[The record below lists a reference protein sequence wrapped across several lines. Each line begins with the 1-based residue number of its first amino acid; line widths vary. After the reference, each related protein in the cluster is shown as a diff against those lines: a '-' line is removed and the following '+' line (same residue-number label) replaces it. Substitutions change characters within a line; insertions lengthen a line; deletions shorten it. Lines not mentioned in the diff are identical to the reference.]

1 MTTISYARGCQP
13 NSMVDYATFL
23 LASNTT
29 FADQMHRMDR
39 AVDAAMDKWQGDAA
53 AAASARSLSESLAA
67 SHIDT
72 AVIAIA
78 EAHASHGAVLDGI
91 RTSLLAIVDLEVPG
105 AGMSVADDGTVTAP
119 TVPVGGAVVIAM
131 LLQSQLDAQADAIE
145 VRIKALLAQ
154 FVDGELQAA
163 QSIRAAQQ
171 QLDVVSNSP
180 EAAIISPVVSDIVSG
195 KTSLPSDPAQL
206 NEMWST
212 LSPADKD
219 ALFAHDNY
227 IGNRDGLPV
236 VDRDHYNRIKLD
248 DELSRAEACDPA
260 VSDRLADLQ
269 AVRDTI
275 DRSPDQMLMLLDT
288 QSGAQTHAAVAVGNP
303 DTADHVSVTTP
314 GLNTTVGGAIA
325 DMTEEGT
332 RMKETAEAQLD
343 RTAGHQG
350 ETVSTIAWIGY
361 DAPQLDKDDYFSE
374 ENVAGAIQV
383 AQPWNAQAAAPNLSQ
398 FYEGIDASN
407 HDGDPHLTAV
417 GHSYGSF
424 TTGLALQETPEG
436 IVDDVVVYGSP
447 GLGTSHDLV
456 DSSLDKLNIAPGH
469 AYEMTAHNDPVA
481 HMNRFGW
488 SPGYMS
494 EFTHLDTDAATTA
507 DGVPRQG
514 ASGHSEYPRSG
525 DNGELRTSGYNTA
538 VVIAGLGDVPNM
550 VVPGDSALQTGSI
563 DLLNQL
569 TDLVR

>member
-1 MTTISYARGCQP
+1 MTTISHVRGCQP
-13 NSMVDYATFL
+13 RSMLDYATSL
-23 LASNTT
+23 LASNST
-29 FADQMHRMDR
+29 FTDQIHRMDR
-39 AVDAAMDKWQGDAA
+39 AVDAAMDKWQGEAA
-53 AAASARSLSESLAA
+53 AAASARGLSESLAA

-78 EAHASHGAVLDGI
+78 EAHSSHGGVLDGI

-105 AGMSVADDGTVTAP
+105 AGMTVSDDGAVTAP
-119 TVPVGGAVVIAM
+119 TVPLGGDVIISM
-131 LLQSQLDAQADAIE
+131 LLQSQLDAQADALE
-145 VRIKALLAQ
+145 VRLEALLAQ
-154 FVDGELQAA
+154 FGAGEIQAA
-163 QSIRAAQQ
+163 QAIRAAQQ
-171 QLDVVSNSP
+171 QLDATGSP
-180 EAAIISPVVSDIVSG
+180 GAATISPVASDIISG
-195 KTSLPSDPAQL
+195 TTSLPSDPAQL
-206 NEMWST
+206 HELWSM

-248 DELSRAEACDPA
+248 DELARAEACDPT
-260 VSDRLADLQ
+260 VSDRLVDLR

-275 DRSPDQMLMLLDT
+275 DEDPNRMLMLLDT
-288 QSGAQTHAAVAVGNP
+288 QSSAQTHAAVAVGNP

-314 GLNTTVGGAIA
+314 GLNTTVGGAIGA
-325 DMTEEGT
+325 MTDEGDT
-332 RMKETAEAQLD
+332 MKSTAEAQLD

-361 DAPQLDKDDYFSE
+361 DAPQLDKDDYLSE
-374 ENVAGAIQV
+374 ESLKGAMQV
-383 AQPWNAQAAAPNLSQ
+383 AQPWNGQAAAPNLSQ

-436 IVDDVVVYGSP
+436 IVDDVMVYGSP
-447 GLGTSHDLV
+447 GLGTGHDLV

-469 AYEMTAHNDPVA
+469 AYEMTAHDDPVA

-507 DGVPRQG
+507 DGVTRQG

-538 VVIAGLGDVPNM
+538 VVVAGLADVPGLL
-550 VVPGDSALQTGSI
+550 VTGDSAIQTGGI

-569 TDLVR
+569 TELGR

>member
-1 MTTISYARGCQP
+1 MTTISHVRGCQP
-13 NSMVDYATFL
+13 SSMLDYATSL
-23 LASNTT
+23 LASNST
-29 FADQMHRMDR
+29 FTDQIHRMDR
-39 AVDAAMDKWQGDAA
+39 AVDAAMDKWQGEAA

-78 EAHASHGAVLDGI
+78 EAHSSHGGVLEGI
-91 RTSLLAIVDLEVPG
+91 RTSLLAIVDLEAPG
-105 AGMSVADDGTVTAP
+105 AGMTVSDDGIVTAP
-119 TVPVGGAVVIAM
+119 TVPLGSDVVVSM
-131 LLQSQLDAQADAIE
+131 LLQSQLDAQADALE
-145 VRIKALLAQ
+145 VRIEALLVQ
-154 FVDGELQAA
+154 FGEGEMQAA
-163 QSIRAAQQ
+163 QAIRAAQQ
-171 QLDVVSNSP
+171 QLDAAGSP
-180 EAAIISPVVSDIVSG
+180 GAATISPAVSDIISG
-195 KTSLPSDPAQL
+195 TTSLPSDPAQL
-206 NEMWST
+206 HQMWST

-248 DELSRAEACDPA
+248 DELTRAEACDPT
-260 VSDRLADLQ
+260 VSNRLIDLR

-275 DRSPDQMLMLLDT
+275 EKDPNRMLMLLDT

-303 DTADHVSVTTP
+303 DTADHMSVTTP
-314 GLNTTVGGAIA
+314 GLNTTVGGAIGA
-325 DMTEEGT
+325 MTQEGEQ
-332 RMKETAEAQLD
+332 MKSTAEAQLD

-374 ENVAGAIQV
+374 ESIAGAIQV
-383 AQPWNAQAAAPNLSQ
+383 AQPWNAQAAAPDLSQ
-398 FYEGIDASN
+398 FYKGIDASN
-407 HDGDPHLTAV
+407 YDDDPHLTAV

-436 IVDDVVVYGSP
+436 IVDDVMVYGSP
-447 GLGTSHDLV
+447 GLGTGHDF

-494 EFTHLDTDAATTA
+494 EFTHLDTDATTTA
-507 DGVPRQG
+507 DGVVRQG

-538 VVIAGLGDVPNM
+538 VVIAGLAGVPG
-550 VVPGDSALQTGSI
+550 VLVTGDSAIQTGGI

-569 TDLVR
+569 TELGR

>member
-1 MTTISYARGCQP
+1 ML
-13 NSMVDYATFL
+13 DYATSL
-23 LASNTT
+23 LASNST
-29 FADQMHRMDR
+29 FTDQIHRMDR
-39 AVDAAMDKWQGDAA
+39 AVDAAMDKWQGEAA

-78 EAHASHGAVLDGI
+78 EAHSSHGGVLEGI
-91 RTSLLAIVDLEVPG
+91 RTSLLAIVDLEAPG
-105 AGMSVADDGTVTAP
+105 AGMTVSDDGIVTAP
-119 TVPVGGAVVIAM
+119 TVPLGSDVVVSM
-131 LLQSQLDAQADAIE
+131 LLQSQLDAQADALE
-145 VRIKALLAQ
+145 VRIEALLVQ
-154 FVDGELQAA
+154 FGEGEMQAA
-163 QSIRAAQQ
+163 QAIRAAQQ
-171 QLDVVSNSP
+171 QLDAAGSP
-180 EAAIISPVVSDIVSG
+180 GAATISPAVSDIISG
-195 KTSLPSDPAQL
+195 TTSLPSDPAQL
-206 NEMWST
+206 HQMWST

-248 DELSRAEACDPA
+248 DELTRAEACDPT
-260 VSDRLADLQ
+260 VSNRLIDLR

-275 DRSPDQMLMLLDT
+275 EKDPNRMLMLLDT

-303 DTADHVSVTTP
+303 DTADHMSVTTP
-314 GLNTTVGGAIA
+314 GLNTTVGGAIGA
-325 DMTEEGT
+325 MTQEGEQ
-332 RMKETAEAQLD
+332 MKSTAEAQLD

-374 ENVAGAIQV
+374 ESIAGAIQV
-383 AQPWNAQAAAPNLSQ
+383 AQPWNAQAAAPDLSQ
-398 FYEGIDASN
+398 FYKGIDASN
-407 HDGDPHLTAV
+407 YDDDPHLTAV

-436 IVDDVVVYGSP
+436 IVDDVMVYGSP
-447 GLGTSHDLV
+447 GLGTGHDF

-494 EFTHLDTDAATTA
+494 EFTHLDTDATTTA
-507 DGVPRQG
+507 DGVVRQG

-538 VVIAGLGDVPNM
+538 VVIAGLAGVPG
-550 VVPGDSALQTGSI
+550 VLVTGDSAIQTGGI

-569 TDLVR
+569 TELGR

>member
-1 MTTISYARGCQP
+1 ML
-13 NSMVDYATFL
+13 DYATSL
-23 LASNTT
+23 LASNST
-29 FADQMHRMDR
+29 FTDQVHRMHR
-39 AVDAAMDKWQGDAA
+39 AVDSAMDKWQGEAA
-53 AAASARSLSESLAA
+53 AAASARSLSETLAA

-78 EAHASHGAVLDGI
+78 EAHASHGGILDGI

-105 AGMSVADDGTVTAP
+105 AGMSVSDDGTVTAP
-119 TVPVGGAVVIAM
+119 TVPLGSDVVISM
-131 LLQSQLDAQADAIE
+131 LLQSQLDAQADALE

-154 FVDGELQAA
+154 FGEGEIQAA
-163 QSIRAAQQ
+163 QAIRTARQ
-171 QLDVVSNSP
+171 QLDATGSP
-180 EAAIISPVVSDIVSG
+180 EAATISPVVSDIFSG
-195 KTSLPSDPAQL
+195 TTALPSDPAQL

-248 DELSRAEACDPA
+248 DELARAEACDPT

-275 DRSPDQMLMLLDT
+275 EKDPNRMLMLLDT

-332 RMKETAEAQLD
+332 LMKKTAEKELESVPG
-343 RTAGHQG
+343 RES

-361 DAPQLDKDDYFSE
+361 DAPRLDKDDYFSE
-374 ENVAGAIQV
+374 ESVAGAIQV
-383 AQPWNAQAAAPNLSQ
+383 AQPWNAQAAAPNLSR

-407 HDGDPHLTAV
+407 HGGDPHLTAV
-417 GHSYGSF
+417 GHSYGSL

-436 IVDDVVVYGSP
+436 IVDDVMVYGSP
-447 GLGTSHDLV
+447 GLGTGHDFV

-469 AYEMTAHNDPVA
+469 AYEMTAHDDPVA

-494 EFTHLDTDAATTA
+494 EFTHLETDGHTTA
-507 DGVPRQG
+507 DGVARQG

-538 VVIAGLGDVPNM
+538 VVIAGLGDVPGQLIT
-550 VVPGDSALQTGSI
+550 GDSALKTGGI
-563 DLLNQL
+563 DILNGL
-569 TDLVR
+569 TEAVR

>member
-1 MTTISYARGCQP
+1 ML
-13 NSMVDYATFL
+13 DYATSL
-23 LASNTT
+23 LASNST
-29 FADQMHRMDR
+29 FTDQIHRMDC
-39 AVDAAMDKWQGDAA
+39 AVDAAMDRWNGEAA
-53 AAASARSLSESLAA
+53 AAASARNLSESLTA
-67 SHIDT
+67 SYIDT

-78 EAHASHGAVLDGI
+78 EAHSSHGAVLDGI

-105 AGMSVADDGTVTAP
+105 AGMTVSDDGAVTAP
-119 TVPVGGAVVIAM
+119 TVPLGSGVVVSM
-131 LLQSQLDAQADAIE
+131 LLQSQLEAQADALE

-154 FVDGELQAA
+154 FGEGEIQAA
-163 QSIRAAQQ
+163 QAIRVAREELDATGSPGAAT
-171 QLDVVSNSP
+171 
-180 EAAIISPVVSDIVSG
+180 ISPVVSDIISG
-195 KTSLPSDPAQL
+195 TTSLPSDPAQL
-206 NEMWST
+206 HELWST

-248 DELSRAEACDPA
+248 DELARAEACDPT
-260 VSDRLADLQ
+260 VSDRLTDLQ

-275 DRSPDQMLMLLDT
+275 DKDPNRMLMLLDT

-314 GLNTTVGGAIA
+314 GLNTTVGGAIGA
-325 DMTEEGT
+325 MTDEGDK
-332 RMKETAEAQLD
+332 MKSTAEAQLD

-361 DAPQLDKDDYFSE
+361 DAPQLDKDDYLSE
-374 ENVAGAIQV
+374 ESLKGAMQV
-383 AQPWNAQAAAPNLSQ
+383 AQPWNGQAAAPNLSQ
-398 FYEGIDASN
+398 FYEGIGASN
-407 HDGDPHLTAV
+407 HDGDPQLTAV

-424 TTGLALQETPEG
+424 TTGLALQQTPEG
-436 IVDDVVVYGSP
+436 IVDDVMVYGSP
-447 GLGTSHDLV
+447 GLGTGHDLV

-469 AYEMTAHNDPVA
+469 AYEMTAHDDPVA

-494 EFTHLDTDAATTA
+494 EFTHLDTDATTTD
-507 DGVPRQG
+507 DGVTRQG

-538 VVIAGLGDVPNM
+538 VVIAGLADVPGLL
-550 VVPGDSALQTGSI
+550 VTGDSAIQTGGI

-569 TDLVR
+569 TELGR

>member
-1 MTTISYARGCQP
+1 
-13 NSMVDYATFL
+13 MVDYAKSL
-23 LASNTT
+23 LASNNT
-29 FADQMHRMDR
+29 FTDQMHRMDR

-78 EAHASHGAVLDGI
+78 EAHASQGAVLDGI

-154 FVDGELQAA
+154 FGDGELQAA
-163 QSIRAAQQ
+163 QAIRAAQQ

-180 EAAIISPVVSDIVSG
+180 EAATISPVVSDIVSG

-248 DELSRAEACDPA
+248 DELARAEACDPA
-260 VSDRLADLQ
+260 VSDRLVDLQ
-269 AVRDTI
+269 AVRDTVEK
-275 DRSPDQMLMLLDT
+275 DPNRMLMLLDT

-303 DTADHVSVTTP
+303 DTADHVSVTAP
-314 GLNTTVGGAIA
+314 GLNTTVGGAIGA
-325 DMTEEGT
+325 MTEEGEQ
-332 RMKETAEAQLD
+332 MKLAAEQQLD
-343 RTAGHQG
+343 NTTDHAN

-361 DAPQLDKDDYFSE
+361 DAPQLDKEDYLSE
-374 ENVAGAIQV
+374 ESIAGTIQV

-436 IVDDVVVYGSP
+436 IVDDVMVYGSP
-447 GLGTSHDLV
+447 GLGTGHDFV

-469 AYEMTAHNDPVA
+469 AYEMTAHDDPVA

-494 EFTHLDTDAATTA
+494 EFTHLDTDATTTA
-507 DGVPRQG
+507 DGVARQG
-514 ASGHSEYPRSG
+514 ATGHSDYPRSG
-525 DNGELRTSGYNTA
+525 DNGALRTSGYNTA
-538 VVIAGLGDVPNM
+538 VVIAGLADVPGQL
-550 VVPGDSALQTGSI
+550 VTGDSAMKTGGIDILDGLI
-563 DLLNQL
+563 DL
-569 TDLVR
+569 TR

>member
-1 MTTISYARGCQP
+1 ML
-13 NSMVDYATFL
+13 DYATSL
-23 LASNTT
+23 LASNSSFT
-29 FADQMHRMDR
+29 DQIHRMDR
-39 AVDAAMDKWQGDAA
+39 AVDAAMDKWQGEAA
-53 AAASARSLSESLAA
+53 AAASARSLSDTLAA

-78 EAHASHGAVLDGI
+78 EAHASHGGVLDGI
-91 RTSLLAIVDLEVPG
+91 RTSLLAIVDLEAPG
-105 AGMSVADDGTVTAP
+105 AGMTVSDDGAVTAP
-119 TVPVGGAVVIAM
+119 TVPIGGAVVIAA
-131 LLQSQLDAQADAIE
+131 LLQSRLDRQADDIE

-154 FVDGELQAA
+154 FGDGELRAA
-163 QSIRAAQQ
+163 QAIRAAQQ
-171 QLDVVSNSP
+171 QLDVASNSP
-180 EAAIISPVVSDIVSG
+180 QDGAISPVVSDIISG
-195 KTSLPSDPAQL
+195 TTSLPSDPAQL
-206 NEMWST
+206 HEMWST

-248 DELSRAEACDPA
+248 DEMSRAQACDPT
-260 VSDRLADLQ
+260 VSDRLVDLQ

-275 DRSPDQMLMLLDT
+275 EKDPNRMLMLLDT

-314 GLNTTVGGAIA
+314 GLNTTVGGAIGA
-325 DMTEEGT
+325 MTEEGEQ
-332 RMKETAEAQLD
+332 MKMTAEQQLD
-343 RTAGHQG
+343 DTVDHAG
-350 ETVSTIAWIGY
+350 ETVATIAWIGY

-374 ENVAGAIQV
+374 ESATGLIQV
-383 AQPWNAQAAAPNLSQ
+383 AQPWNAQAAAPNLSH

-407 HDGDPHLTAV
+407 YDGDPHLTAV

-436 IVDDVVVYGSP
+436 IVDDVMVYGSP
-447 GLGTSHDLV
+447 GLGTGHDF

-469 AYEMTAHNDPVA
+469 AYEMTAHDDPVA

-494 EFTHLDTDAATTA
+494 EFTHLDTDATTTA
-507 DGVPRQG
+507 DGVARQG
-514 ASGHSEYPRSG
+514 ATGHSDYPRLG
-525 DNGELRTSGYNTA
+525 DNNELRTSGYNTA
-538 VVIAGLGDVPNM
+538 VVIAGLADVPGLL
-550 VVPGDSALQTGSI
+550 VTGDPALKTGGI
-563 DLLNQL
+563 DILDGLMDL
-569 TDLVR
+569 TR

>member
-1 MTTISYARGCQP
+1 ML
-13 NSMVDYATFL
+13 DYATSL
-23 LASNTT
+23 LASNST
-29 FADQMHRMDR
+29 FTDQIHRMDR
-39 AVDAAMDKWQGDAA
+39 AVDAAMDKWQGEAA
-53 AAASARSLSESLAA
+53 AAASARSLSQSLAA

-78 EAHASHGAVLDGI
+78 EAHSSHGGILDGI
-91 RTSLLAIVDLEVPG
+91 RTSLLAIVNLEAPG
-105 AGMSVADDGTVTAP
+105 AGMTVSDDGTVTAP
-119 TVPVGGAVVIAM
+119 TVPLGGDVIISM
-131 LLQSQLDAQADAIE
+131 LLQSQLNAQADALE
-145 VRIKALLAQ
+145 VRLKALLAQ
-154 FVDGELQAA
+154 FGAGEIQAA
-163 QSIRAAQQ
+163 QAIRAAQQ
-171 QLDVVSNSP
+171 QLDATGSP
-180 EAAIISPVVSDIVSG
+180 GAATISPVASDIISG
-195 KTSLPSDPAQL
+195 TTSLPSDPAQL
-206 NEMWST
+206 HELWST

-248 DELSRAEACDPA
+248 DELARAEACDPT
-260 VSDRLADLQ
+260 VSDRLVDLR

-275 DRSPDQMLMLLDT
+275 DEDPNRMLMLLDT

-314 GLNTTVGGAIA
+314 GLNTTVGGAIGA
-325 DMTEEGT
+325 MTDEGDK
-332 RMKETAEAQLD
+332 MKSTAEAQLD

-361 DAPQLDKDDYFSE
+361 DAPQLDKDDYLSE
-374 ENVAGAIQV
+374 ESLKGAMQV
-383 AQPWNAQAAAPNLSQ
+383 AQPWNGQAAAPNLSQ

-424 TTGLALQETPEG
+424 TTGLALQQTPEG
-436 IVDDVVVYGSP
+436 IVDDVMVYGSP
-447 GLGTSHDLV
+447 GLGTGHDLV

-469 AYEMTAHNDPVA
+469 AYEMTAHDDPVA

-494 EFTHLDTDAATTA
+494 EFTHLDTDATTTD
-507 DGVPRQG
+507 DGVTRQG

-538 VVIAGLGDVPNM
+538 VVIAGLADVPGLL
-550 VVPGDSALQTGSI
+550 VTGDSAIQTGGI

-569 TDLVR
+569 TELGR

>member
-1 MTTISYARGCQP
+1 MTTISHVRGCQP
-13 NSMVDYATFL
+13 SSMLDYATSL
-23 LASNTT
+23 LASNST
-29 FADQMHRMDR
+29 FTDQIHRMDR
-39 AVDAAMDKWQGDAA
+39 AVDAAMDKWQGEAA

-78 EAHASHGAVLDGI
+78 EAHSSHGGVLEGI
-91 RTSLLAIVDLEVPG
+91 RTSLLAIVDLEAPG
-105 AGMSVADDGTVTAP
+105 AGMTVSDDGIVTAP
-119 TVPVGGAVVIAM
+119 TVPLGSDVVVSM
-131 LLQSQLDAQADAIE
+131 LLQSQLDAQADALE
-145 VRIKALLAQ
+145 VRIEALLVQ
-154 FVDGELQAA
+154 FGEGEMQAA
-163 QSIRAAQQ
+163 QAIRAAQQ
-171 QLDVVSNSP
+171 QLDAAGSP
-180 EAAIISPVVSDIVSG
+180 GAATISPAVSDIISG
-195 KTSLPSDPAQL
+195 TTSLPSDPAQL
-206 NEMWST
+206 HQMWST

-248 DELSRAEACDPA
+248 DELTRAEACDPT
-260 VSDRLADLQ
+260 VSNRLIDLQ

-275 DRSPDQMLMLLDT
+275 EKDPNRMLMLLDT

-303 DTADHVSVTTP
+303 DTADHMSVTTP
-314 GLNTTVGGAIA
+314 GLNTTVGGAIGA
-325 DMTEEGT
+325 MTQEGEQ
-332 RMKETAEAQLD
+332 MKSTAEAQLD

-374 ENVAGAIQV
+374 ESIAGAIQV
-383 AQPWNAQAAAPNLSQ
+383 AQPWNAQAAAPDLSQ
-398 FYEGIDASN
+398 FYKGIDASN
-407 HDGDPHLTAV
+407 YDDDPHLTAV

-436 IVDDVVVYGSP
+436 IVDDVMVYGSP
-447 GLGTSHDLV
+447 GLGTGHDF

-494 EFTHLDTDAATTA
+494 EFTHLDTDATTTA
-507 DGVPRQG
+507 DGVVRQG

-538 VVIAGLGDVPNM
+538 VVIAGLAGVPG
-550 VVPGDSALQTGSI
+550 VLVTGDSAIQTGGI

-569 TDLVR
+569 TELGR

>member
-1 MTTISYARGCQP
+1 MTTISHARGCLP
-13 NSMVDYATFL
+13 NSMVDYATSL

-29 FADQMHRMDR
+29 FTDQMHRMDR
-39 AVDAAMDKWQGDAA
+39 AVDATMDTWQGEAA
-53 AAASARSLSESLAA
+53 AAASARNLSEGLAA
-67 SHIDT
+67 SNIDT

-78 EAHASHGAVLDGI
+78 EAHASHGAILDGI

-105 AGMSVADDGTVTAP
+105 AGMTVSDDGAVTAP
-119 TVPVGGAVVIAM
+119 TVPIGGAVVIAA
-131 LLQSQLDAQADAIE
+131 LLQSRLDRQADDIE

-154 FVDGELQAA
+154 FGDGELRAA
-163 QSIRAAQQ
+163 QAIRAAQQ
-171 QLDVVSNSP
+171 QLDVASNSP
-180 EAAIISPVVSDIVSG
+180 QAGAISPVVSDIVSG
-195 KTSLPSDPAQL
+195 TTSLPSDPAQL
-206 NEMWST
+206 HELWST

-248 DELSRAEACDPA
+248 DELARAEACDPT
-260 VSDRLADLQ
+260 VSNRLADLQ

-275 DRSPDQMLMLLDT
+275 EKDPNRMLMLLDT

-314 GLNTTVGGAIA
+314 GLNTTVGGAIGA
-325 DMTEEGT
+325 MTEEGT
-332 RMKETAEAQLD
+332 MMKETTEGLLELVPG
-343 RTAGHQG
+343 RES

-374 ENVAGAIQV
+374 ESIAGAIQV

-424 TTGLALQETPEG
+424 TTGLALQQTPDG
-436 IVDDVVVYGSP
+436 IVDDVMVYGSP
-447 GLGTSHDLV
+447 GLGTGHDL
-456 DSSLDKLNIAPGH
+456 DDTSLDTLNIAPGH
-469 AYEMTAHNDPVA
+469 AYEMTAHDDPVA

-494 EFTHLDTDAATTA
+494 EFTHLDTDATTTA
-507 DGVPRQG
+507 DGVTRQG
-514 ASGHSEYPRSG
+514 ATGHSDYPRLG
-525 DNGELRTSGYNTA
+525 DNNELRTSGYNTA
-538 VVIAGLGDVPNM
+538 VVIAGLADVPGLL
-550 VVPGDSALQTGSI
+550 VTGDSALQTGGI
-563 DLLNQL
+563 DILDGLMDL
-569 TDLVR
+569 TQ

>member
-1 MTTISYARGCQP
+1 MLE
-13 NSMVDYATFL
+13 YATSL
-23 LASNTT
+23 LASNST
-29 FADQMHRMDR
+29 FTDQIHRMDR
-39 AVDAAMDKWQGDAA
+39 AVDAAMDKWQGEAA
-53 AAASARSLSESLAA
+53 AAASARGLSESLAA

-78 EAHASHGAVLDGI
+78 EAHSSHGGVLDGI
-91 RTSLLAIVDLEVPG
+91 RTSLLAIVDLEAPG
-105 AGMSVADDGTVTAP
+105 AGMTVSDNGTVTAP
-119 TVPVGGAVVIAM
+119 TVPVGGAVVVAA
-131 LLQSQLDAQADAIE
+131 LLQSRLDRQADDIE
-145 VRIKALLAQ
+145 LRIKALLIE
-154 FVDGELQAA
+154 FGGGEVQAA
-163 QSIRAAQQ
+163 QAIRTAQQ
-171 QLDVVSNSP
+171 QLDATGSP
-180 EAAIISPVVSDIVSG
+180 EAANISRVVSDIING
-195 KTSLPSDPAQL
+195 AASLPTDPAQL
-206 NEMWST
+206 HELWSM

-248 DELSRAEACDPA
+248 DELARAEACDPT
-260 VSDRLADLQ
+260 VSDRLVDLR

-275 DRSPDQMLMLLDT
+275 DEDPNRMLMLLDT

-314 GLNTTVGGAIA
+314 GLNTTVGGAIGA
-325 DMTEEGT
+325 MTDEGDT
-332 RMKETAEAQLD
+332 MKSTAEAQLD

-361 DAPQLDKDDYFSE
+361 DAPQLDKDDYLSE
-374 ENVAGAIQV
+374 ESLKGAMQV
-383 AQPWNAQAAAPNLSQ
+383 AQPWNGQAAAPNLSQ

-424 TTGLALQETPEG
+424 TTGLALQQTPEG
-436 IVDDVVVYGSP
+436 IVDDVMVYGSP
-447 GLGTSHDLV
+447 GLGTGHDF
-456 DSSLDKLNIAPGH
+456 DSSLDKLNITPGH
-469 AYEMTAHNDPVA
+469 AYEMTAHDDPVA

-494 EFTHLDTDAATTA
+494 EFTHLDTDATTTD
-507 DGVPRQG
+507 DGVTRQG

-538 VVIAGLGDVPNM
+538 VVIAGLADVPGLL
-550 VVPGDSALQTGSI
+550 VTGDSAIQTGGI

-569 TDLVR
+569 TELGR

>member
-1 MTTISYARGCQP
+1 MTTISHVRGCQP
-13 NSMVDYATFL
+13 SSMLEYATSL
-23 LASNTT
+23 LASNST
-29 FADQMHRMDR
+29 FTDQIHRMDR
-39 AVDAAMDKWQGDAA
+39 AVDAAMDKWQGEAA
-53 AAASARSLSESLAA
+53 AAASARGLSESLAA

-78 EAHASHGAVLDGI
+78 EAHSSHGGVLDGI
-91 RTSLLAIVDLEVPG
+91 RTSLLAIVDLEAPG
-105 AGMSVADDGTVTAP
+105 AGMTVSDDGTVTAP
-119 TVPVGGAVVIAM
+119 TVPLGSDVVVSM
-131 LLQSQLDAQADAIE
+131 LLQSQLDAQADAVE
-145 VRIKALLAQ
+145 VRIEALLVQ
-154 FVDGELQAA
+154 FGEGEVQAA
-163 QSIRAAQQ
+163 QAIRVARE
-171 QLDVVSNSP
+171 QLDATGSAG
-180 EAAIISPVVSDIVSG
+180 AATISPVVSDIISG
-195 KTSLPSDPAQL
+195 TTSLPSDPAQL
-206 NEMWST
+206 HELWST

-248 DELSRAEACDPA
+248 DELTRAEACDPT
-260 VSDRLADLQ
+260 VSNRLTDLQ

-275 DRSPDQMLMLLDT
+275 EKDPNRMLMLLDT

-314 GLNTTVGGAIA
+314 GLNTTVGGAIGA
-325 DMTEEGT
+325 MTEEGAM
-332 RMKETAEAQLD
+332 MKNTAEKELESVPG
-343 RTAGHQG
+343 RES

-361 DAPQLDKDDYFSE
+361 DAPQLDKDDYLSE
-374 ENVAGAIQV
+374 ESLKGAMQV
-383 AQPWNAQAAAPNLSQ
+383 AQPWNGQAAAPNLLQ

-424 TTGLALQETPEG
+424 TTGLALQESPEG
-436 IVDDVVVYGSP
+436 IVDDVMVYGSP
-447 GLGTSHDLV
+447 GLGTGHDF

-469 AYEMTAHNDPVA
+469 AYEMTAHDDPVA

-494 EFTHLDTDAATTA
+494 EFTHLDTDATTTD
-507 DGVPRQG
+507 DGVTRQG

-538 VVIAGLGDVPNM
+538 VVIAGLADVPGLL
-550 VVPGDSALQTGSI
+550 VTGDSAIQTGGI

-569 TDLVR
+569 TELGR

>member
-1 MTTISYARGCQP
+1 ML
-13 NSMVDYATFL
+13 DYATSL
-23 LASNTT
+23 LASNST
-29 FADQMHRMDR
+29 FTDQIHRMDR
-39 AVDAAMDKWQGDAA
+39 AVDSAMNKWQGDAA
-53 AAASARSLSESLAA
+53 AAASARSLSETLAA

-72 AVIAIA
+72 AVIATA
-78 EAHASHGAVLDGI
+78 EAHASHGGILDGI
-91 RTSLLAIVDLEVPG
+91 RTSLLAIVDLEAPG
-105 AGMSVADDGTVTAP
+105 AGMTVSDDGTVTAP
-119 TVPVGGAVVIAM
+119 TVPLGSDVVVSM
-131 LLQSQLDAQADAIE
+131 LLQSQLDAQADALE
-145 VRIKALLAQ
+145 VRLEALLVQ
-154 FVDGELQAA
+154 FGEGEMQAA
-163 QSIRAAQQ
+163 QAIRVARE
-171 QLDVVSNSP
+171 QLDTAGSP
-180 EAAIISPVVSDIVSG
+180 GAATISPVVSDIISG
-195 KTSLPSDPAQL
+195 TTSLPSDPAQL
-206 NEMWST
+206 HELWST

-219 ALFAHDNY
+219 SLFAHDNY

-248 DELSRAEACDPA
+248 DELTRAEACDPT
-260 VSDRLADLQ
+260 VSDRLVDLQ

-275 DRSPDQMLMLLDT
+275 DEDPNRMLMLLDT

-314 GLNTTVGGAIA
+314 GLNTTVGGAIGA
-325 DMTEEGT
+325 MTDEGDK
-332 RMKETAEAQLD
+332 MKSTAETQLD

-374 ENVAGAIQV
+374 ESVAGAIQV
-383 AQPWNAQAAAPNLSQ
+383 AQPWNGQAAAPSLSQ

-436 IVDDVVVYGSP
+436 IVDDVMVYGSP
-447 GLGTSHDLV
+447 GLGTGHDFV

-469 AYEMTAHNDPVA
+469 AYEMTAHDDPVA
-481 HMNRFGW
+481 HMNRFGF

-494 EFTHLDTDAATTA
+494 EFTHLDTDATTTA
-507 DGVPRQG
+507 DGVTRQG

-538 VVIAGLGDVPNM
+538 VVIAGLADVPGLL
-550 VVPGDSALQTGSI
+550 VTGDSAIQTGGI

-569 TDLVR
+569 TELGR

>member
-1 MTTISYARGCQP
+1 ML
-13 NSMVDYATFL
+13 DYATSI

-29 FADQMHRMDR
+29 FTDQIHRMDR
-39 AVDAAMDKWQGDAA
+39 AVDAAMNKWQGVAA
-53 AAASARSLSESLAA
+53 AAASARTLSASLAA

-78 EAHASHGAVLDGI
+78 EAHSSHGAILDGI
-91 RTSLLAIVDLEVPG
+91 RTSLLAIVDLEVPA
-105 AGMSVADDGTVTAP
+105 AGMTVADDGMVSAP
-119 TVPVGGAVVIAM
+119 TVPLGSDVVVSM
-131 LLQSQLDAQADAIE
+131 LLQSQLDAQADGIE
-145 VRIKALLAQ
+145 GRIKAHLVQ
-154 FVDGELQAA
+154 FGDGEIQAA
-163 QSIRAAQQ
+163 QAIRTAQQ
-171 QLDVVSNSP
+171 QLDATGSP
-180 EAAIISPVVSDIVSG
+180 DAATTSAVVSDIISG
-195 KTSLPSDPAQL
+195 TTSLPTDPAQL
-206 NEMWST
+206 HQLWST

-236 VDRDHYNRIKLD
+236 LDRDHYNRIKLD
-248 DELSRAEACDPA
+248 DELTRAEACDPT
-260 VSDRLADLQ
+260 VSNRLTDLQ

-275 DRSPDQMLMLLDT
+275 DKDPNRMLMLLDT

-314 GLNTTVGGAIA
+314 GLNTTVGGAIE
-325 DMTEEGT
+325 DMTREGSQ
-332 RMKETAEAQLD
+332 MKATAEAQFD
-343 RTAGHQG
+343 TVAGHQG

-374 ENVAGAIQV
+374 QSAAGAIQV

-407 HDGDPHLTAV
+407 YDGDPHLTAV

-447 GLGTSHDLV
+447 GLGTGHDFV

-469 AYEMTAHNDPVA
+469 AYEMTAHDDPVA

-494 EFTHLDTDAATTA
+494 EFTHLETDAATTA
-507 DGVPRQG
+507 DGVARQG
-514 ASGHSEYPRSG
+514 ATGHSEYPRSG

-538 VVIAGLGDVPNM
+538 VVIAGLGDVPGQL
-550 VVPGDSALQTGSI
+550 VTGDSALKTGGI

-569 TDLVR
+569 TELGR

>member
-1 MTTISYARGCQP
+1 ML
-13 NSMVDYATFL
+13 DYATSL
-23 LASNTT
+23 LASNST
-29 FADQMHRMDR
+29 FTDQIYRMDR
-39 AVDAAMDKWQGDAA
+39 AVDSAMDKWQGEAA

-78 EAHASHGAVLDGI
+78 EAHASHGGILDGI
-91 RTSLLAIVDLEVPG
+91 RTSLLAIVDLEAPG
-105 AGMSVADDGTVTAP
+105 AGMTVSDDGTVTAP
-119 TVPVGGAVVIAM
+119 TVPVGGAVVIAA
-131 LLQSQLDAQADAIE
+131 LLQSRLDRQADDIE
-145 VRIKALLAQ
+145 VRIKAHLTQ
-154 FVDGELQAA
+154 FGGGEVEAA
-163 QSIRAAQQ
+163 QAIRAAQQ

-180 EAAIISPVVSDIVSG
+180 EAATISPVVSDIISG
-195 KTSLPSDPAQL
+195 TTPLPSDPAQL

-212 LSPADKD
+212 LTPADKD

-248 DELSRAEACDPA
+248 DELARAEACDPT
-260 VSDRLADLQ
+260 VSNRLVDLQ

-275 DRSPDQMLMLLDT
+275 EKDPNRMLMLLDT

-314 GLNTTVGGAIA
+314 GLNTTVGGAIGA
-325 DMTEEGT
+325 MTAEGT
-332 RMKETAEAQLD
+332 LMQSTAEAQLD
-343 RTAGHQG
+343 TIPGHEG

-374 ENVAGAIQV
+374 ESIAGAIQV
-383 AQPWNAQAAAPNLSQ
+383 AQPWNAQAAAPDLSQ
-398 FYEGIDASN
+398 FYQGIDASN

-436 IVDDVVVYGSP
+436 IVDDVMVYGSP
-447 GLGTSHDLV
+447 GLGTGHDLV
-456 DSSLDKLNIAPGH
+456 DSSLDTLNIAPGH
-469 AYEMTAHNDPVA
+469 AYEMTAHDDPVA

-494 EFTHLDTDAATTA
+494 EFTHLDTDATTTA
-507 DGVPRQG
+507 DGVTRQG
-514 ASGHSEYPRSG
+514 ASGHSDYPRSG
-525 DNGELRTSGYNTA
+525 DNNELRTSGYNTA
-538 VVIAGLGDVPNM
+538 VVIAGLADVPGLL
-550 VVPGDSALQTGSI
+550 VPGDSAVETGGI
-563 DLLNQL
+563 DILNQL
-569 TDLVR
+569 TELGR